1 MIELTVYLALLI
13 LAALAILQAALIS
26 GAPIGQFAWG
36 GQHKVLPT
44 KLRIGSVVAIV
55 LYILFALLL
64 MDKAGLI
71 DVVSDSVANIGIWVV
86 TVYLISGVLLNAISR
101 SKSERLVI
109 APVTLVL
116 AISFLV
122 VALS

>member
-36 GQHKVLPT
+36 GQHKVLPA
-44 KLRIGSVVAIV
+44 KLRIGSVVAII
-55 LYILFALLL
+55 LYTLFALLL
-64 MDKAGLI
+64 TDKAGLI
-71 DVVSDSVANIGIWVV
+71 DVVSDSVANIGIWIV

>member
-13 LAALAILQAALIS
+13 LAALAILQAVLIS

-44 KLRIGSVVAIV
+44 KLRIGSVVAII

-64 MDKAGLI
+64 TDKAGLI